1 MRYLVGIFQH
11 IWQRAVPIQ
20 PSTLSDLPQTVTND
34 IRRAVLQLMV
44 DGHTDAV
51 IASRLGM
58 SVRSVTNHVRWASDL
73 FGSRSRAQ
81 LAYQIGRSGFLGD
94 ETTDTAPGRG
104 GNDSCG
110 VAGGS
115 VPGEA
120 VTGDEGP

>member
-1 MRYLVGIFQH
+1 
-11 IWQRAVPIQ
+11 
-20 PSTLSDLPQTVTND
+20 
-34 IRRAVLQLMV
+34 MV